1 MTKNKDCTRYYSNQH
16 ENSVAK
22 ELNAKIVPN
31 SGAGRFFSGDVVH
44 DEASLLIEC
53 KCSMTEKQSFTI
65 KKEWI
70 DTARQNAFTDR
81 LANSCLCINFAPNS
95 PNYYV
100 IDSKLMQMLVEK
112 LTEE

>member
-1 MTKNKDCTRYYSNQH
+1 MKNKNATRTYSEEH
-16 ENSVAK
+16 EKSVCK
-22 ELNAKIVPN
+22 ELGAKQAPN
-31 SGAGRFFSGDVVH
+31 SGAGRFLKGDVLH
-44 DEASLLIEC
+44 SDASLLIEC
-53 KCSMTEKQSFTI
+53 KCSMTEKKSFTI

-70 DTARQNAFTDR
+70 DTVRQNAFTDR

>member
-1 MTKNKDCTRYYSNQH
+1 MKNKNATRTYSDQH
-16 ENSVAK
+16 EKSVCK
-22 ELNAKIVPN
+22 ELGAEQAPN
-31 SGAGRFFSGDVVH
+31 SGAGRFLNGDVLH
-44 DEASLLIEC
+44 SDASLLIEC